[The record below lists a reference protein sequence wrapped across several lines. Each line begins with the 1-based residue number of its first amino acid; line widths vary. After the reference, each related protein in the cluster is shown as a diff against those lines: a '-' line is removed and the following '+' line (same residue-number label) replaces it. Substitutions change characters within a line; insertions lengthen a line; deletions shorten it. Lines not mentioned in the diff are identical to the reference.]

1 MSRLRLKCG
10 GRKRRK
16 ALFGAD
22 GAIQAAATLAAAGI
36 GATATALSAKKQSE
50 AMIKNAET
58 QAKSLESQNE
68 NNTNLQK
75 ESINF
80 TRQQNQ
86 EARQQQ
92 QDIQMTLQ
100 MMAGQDNMMNRMEAN
115 KVAFKYGGSKRKH
128 KLKEA
133 IPFYG
138 GANQFK
144 VLDGGGVIPINV
156 DPNGYGLYEIY
167 GNDHKHYHKTRGG
180 KYKSGVG
187 IKFADGDV
195 VEGEGNQNTN
205 KGEKLFVTPNDAM
218 FISKHS
224 IDGFNPSDAVEAGLH
239 PEIAFNIQEQL
250 KQINGIEDDGTRKK
264 QYGGQQLLSYP
275 TNISPYYNSNAM
287 ALAGLSNKAK
297 CGKRV
302 SIRRKAKQGT
312 GTTSFAGNTTM
323 SYKDYDNIF
332 RGIAGTTLKGYT
344 QGLYPNGYSPI
355 SAMPGYQR
363 SPRTSYPTFS
373 QINKFPIDPY
383 LVNQDGLATDY
394 QNWINSPNNIGSS
407 MTMGEYYQTYRP
419 QNYGQDTNAIGDY
432 GDVVVTA
439 KAPNVDTTE
448 LVGKPGE
455 PAKVP
460 INTTY
465 TQAKSPSW
473 WDKHGGAA
481 INAAANIIGSGLG
494 IGANLYAGNIMNKAY
509 QRASDIMG
517 RAYDQL
523 QTIDEDFINRS
534 DYMAPKSLAVI
545 RNADTNINPQLE
557 RIRRNAMAEEREIN
571 RNTLS
576 SAARQ
581 QRLAAAKDRMMQSSS
596 EQYAFKHNEDEKI
609 RQANAER
616 ITQVAKDNADREIQA
631 IKDYTAARLS
641 LKQYN
646 NDIIN
651 QRITGKA
658 QAQADALS
666 QGAAAKAS
674 AWQASGATLANALAA
689 SGQGFANSYEA
700 NRKAKQEAA
709 YALAGMD
716 DRRQAMYAIRSGD
729 IEGAQV
735 IFDKIMS
742 DLANPSLSEQ
752 TRGQLIAEANYI
764 KNMSRGKIKG
774 QIPEK

>member
-22 GAIQAAATLAAAGI
+22 GAIQAAATIAAAGI

-100 MMAGQDNMMNRMEAN
+100 MMAGQDNMMNRMNAN
-115 KVAFKYGGSKRKH
+115 KAAFKYGGSKRKH

-138 GANQFK
+138 GANPFK
-144 VLDGGGVIPINV
+144 VLDGGGVIPLNV
-156 DPNGYGLYEIY
+156 NSNGYGLYEIY
-167 GNDHKHYHKTRGG
+167 GNDHKHYHKTKGG

-195 VEGEGNQNTN
+195 VEGEGNQNTSR
-205 KGEKLFVTPNDAM
+205 GEKLFVTPDDAM

-224 IDGFNPSDAVEAGLH
+224 INGFNPSDAVEAGLH
-239 PEIAFNIQEQL
+239 PEIAFNIQENL
-250 KQINGIEDDGTRKK
+250 KQANGIADDGTKKK
-264 QYGGQQLLSYP
+264 QYGGQQLLAYP
-275 TNISPYYNSNAM
+275 TSISPYYNSNAM
-287 ALAGLSNKAK
+287 ALAGLNNKAK
-297 CGKRV
+297 CGKRI
-302 SIRRKAKQGT
+302 SIRRKAKLGT
-312 GTTSFAGNTTM
+312 EPGSKNLKSNSYNRVSYNTPSSNNFAGNNT
-323 SYKDYDNIF
+323 
-332 RGIAGTTLKGYT
+332 
-344 QGLYPNGYSPI
+344 I
-355 SAMPGYQR
+355 SSLSRYVNSG
-363 SPRTSYPTFS
+363 
-373 QINKFPIDPY
+373 
-383 LVNQDGLATDY
+383 LVNPILFSPMIDY
-394 QNWINSPNNIGSS
+394 INSNSSKYTSFDNYLQNWTPGLGYNNPNPALTNDDG
-407 MTMGEYYQTYRP
+407 
-419 QNYGQDTNAIGDY
+419 NAIDF
-432 GDVVVTA
+432 VVTA
-439 KAPNVDTTE
+439 QAPKSDATE
-448 LVGKPGE
+448 IVGKPGE

-460 INTTY
+460 VNTTY

-473 WDKHGGAA
+473 WDKHGGAT
-481 INAAANIIGSGLG
+481 INAAANVIGSGLG

-509 QRASDIMG
+509 QKASDIMG

-523 QTIDEDFINRS
+523 QTIDEDFLNRS
-534 DYMAPKSLAVI
+534 DYMAPKSLAVV

-596 EQYAFKHNEDEKI
+596 EQYAYKQNEDEKI
-609 RQANAER
+609 RQGNAER

-631 IKDYTAARLS
+631 IKDYTNARLS

-674 AWQASGATLANALAA
+674 AWQTSGATLANALAA
-689 SGQGFANSYEA
+689 SGQGVAASYEA
-700 NRKAKQEAA
+700 DRKAKQEAA

-735 IFDKIMS
+735 IFDNIMS
-742 DLANPSLSEQ
+742 NLTNPKLSED
-752 TRGQLIAEANYI
+752 TRRQLIADANYI
-764 KNMSRGKIKG
+764 QNMSRGKIKG

>member
-22 GAIQAAATLAAAGI
+22 GAIQAAATIAAAGI

-100 MMAGQDNMMNRMEAN
+100 MMAGQDNMMNRMNAN
-115 KVAFKYGGSKRKH
+115 KAAFKYGGSKRKH

-138 GANQFK
+138 GANPFK
-144 VLDGGGVIPINV
+144 VLDGGGVIPLNV
-156 DPNGYGLYEIY
+156 NSNGYGLYEIY
-167 GNDHKHYHKTRGG
+167 GNDHKHYHKTKGG

-195 VEGEGNQNTN
+195 VEGEGNQNTSR
-205 KGEKLFVTPNDAM
+205 GEKLFVTPNDAM

-224 IDGFNPSDAVEAGLH
+224 INGFNPSDAVEAGLH
-239 PEIAFNIQEQL
+239 PEIAFNIQENL
-250 KQINGIEDDGTRKK
+250 KQANGIADDGTKKK
-264 QYGGQQLLSYP
+264 QYGGQQLLAYP
-275 TNISPYYNSNAM
+275 TSISPYYNSNVM
-287 ALAGLSNKAK
+287 ALAGLSNRAK

-302 SIRRKAKQGT
+302 SLRRKAKLGT
-312 GTTSFAGNTTM
+312 PTITELFP
-323 SYKDYDNIF
+323 DYNIPWRYNDPKMTKEF
-332 RGIAGTTLKGYT
+332 W
-344 QGLYPNGYSPI
+344 NGYFNKKGNPLTPKDEYSMNYSNTNVYDYYYDPFSYTFPDI
-355 SAMPGYQR
+355 EVSAPAMP
-363 SPRTSYPTFS
+363 
-373 QINKFPIDPY
+373 KVD
-383 LVNQDGLATDY
+383 ATE
-394 QNWINSPNNIGSS
+394 I
-407 MTMGEYYQTYRP
+407 
-419 QNYGQDTNAIGDY
+419 
-432 GDVVVTA
+432 
-439 KAPNVDTTE
+439 
-448 LVGKPGE
+448 VGKPGE

-460 INTTY
+460 VNTTY

-473 WDKHGGAA
+473 WDKHGGAT
-481 INAAANIIGSGLG
+481 INAAANVIGSGLG

-509 QRASDIMG
+509 QKASDIMG

-523 QTIDEDFINRS
+523 QTIDEDFLNRS
-534 DYMAPKSLAVI
+534 DYMAPKSLAVV

-596 EQYAFKHNEDEKI
+596 EQYAYKQNEDEKI
-609 RQANAER
+609 RQGNAER

-631 IKDYTAARLS
+631 IKDYTNARLS

-674 AWQASGATLANALAA
+674 AWQTSGATLANALSA
-689 SGQGFANSYEA
+689 SGQGFAASYEA
-700 NRKAKQEAA
+700 DRKAKQEAA

-735 IFDKIMS
+735 VFDRIIS
-742 DLANPSLSEQ
+742 DLTNPHLSEQ
-752 TRGQLIAEANYI
+752 TRGALIADANYI
-764 KNMSRGKIKG
+764 QNMSRGKIKG

>member
-275 TNISPYYNSNAM
+275 TNISPYYNSNVM

-297 CGKRV
+297 CGKRI

-312 GTTSFAGNTTM
+312 NTSSFASHRTYAYDPITA
-323 SYKDYDNIF
+323 SPTYKGDNF
-332 RGIAGTTLKGYT
+332 TNWNRLGYLNPT
-344 QGLYPNGYSPI
+344 QQAYMRYYGDPNGLEADWKAFTAGDTNPI
-355 SAMPGYQR
+355 SMDQ
-363 SPRTSYPTFS
+363 
-373 QINKFPIDPY
+373 
-383 LVNQDGLATDY
+383 
-394 QNWINSPNNIGSS
+394 
-407 MTMGEYYQTYRP
+407 YYKTYRP
-419 QNYGQDTNAIGDY
+419 LNIVDDVNALGDY

-439 KAPNVDTTE
+439 KAPNVDATE

-465 TQAKSPSW
+465 TQAKSQNW

-509 QRASDIMG
+509 QKASDIMG

-674 AWQASGATLANALAA
+674 AWQTSGATLANALAA
-689 SGQGFANSYEA
+689 SGQGFAASYEA

-729 IEGAQV
+729 IEGAKV

-742 DLANPSLSEQ
+742 DLTNPGLSET
-752 TRGQLIAEANYI
+752 TRGQLIEEANYI
-764 KNMSRGKIKG
+764 QRMSRGKIKG

>member
-128 KLKEA
+128 KLKET

-138 GANQFK
+138 GANNFK
-144 VLDGGGVIPINV
+144 VTDGGGVIPINV

-275 TNISPYYNSNAM
+275 TNISPYYNSNVM

-302 SIRRKAKQGT
+302 SIRRKAKFGT
-312 GTTSFAGNTTM
+312 QPGSKSLKSKTYEDVYGNSTLERLNNAKTNTNNIYENLTSGT
-323 SYKDYDNIF
+323 YNIF
-332 RGIAGTTLKGYT
+332 NTKFGNPNFWNDYGNMLKESSENNWPPTTFNTYYKNWDPEL
-344 QGLYPNGYSPI
+344 GYS
-355 SAMPGYQR
+355 
-363 SPRTSYPTFS
+363 
-373 QINKFPIDPY
+373 
-383 LVNQDGLATDY
+383 
-394 QNWINSPNNIGSS
+394 QNALS
-407 MTMGEYYQTYRP
+407 
-419 QNYGQDTNAIGDY
+419 DY

-439 KAPNVDTTE
+439 KAPNVDATE

-581 QRLAAAKDRMMQSSS
+581 QRLATAKDRMMQSSS

-735 IFDKIMS
+735 IFDKIIS
-742 DLANPSLSEQ
+742 DLTNLGLSEQ
-752 TRGQLIAEANYI
+752 MRGQLIAEANYI